1 MASVRRTSRRRYVL
15 FVIVLTAVTLITLD
29 TRNGRSG
36 PIGAVGRAA
45 HTVVGPVSDGVSS
58 VTEPISDWW
67 HGVWSSGDIKKENR
81 ALRQQVQE
89 LQGRQRQ
96 ADQAIQRDKDLESA
110 LGLRSTYAVQQVL
123 ARIVGRDPGNFSSTL
138 EIDHGTESGI
148 AKDMPVIAPDGSLV
162 GTVIEATR
170 NYATIRVL
178 TDPEFAVGVKFPAHP
193 PSGATTGIAHGQ
205 RFSKEMLDDDIDAQQ
220 KVVAGDLVVTSPSP
234 ASLYPPDIPVGTVAR
249 IDAQPGGL
257 PQHVFIKPHVDFGA
271 LEYVS
276 VLIWVQ
282 GNPPVVVTTTTSTT
296 APATS
301 TTTTTV
307 PGT

>member
-1 MASVRRTSRRRYVL
+1 VL

-36 PIGAVGRAA
+36 PVGALGRAA
-45 HTVVGPVSDGVSS
+45 HTVVGPVSDSVNS

-67 HGVWSSGDIKKENR
+67 DGLWSSGDIKKENR

-89 LQGRQRQ
+89 LQGRERQ
-96 ADQAIQRDKDLESA
+96 AQQAIDHDRDLEA
-110 LGLRSTYAVQQVL
+110 LLALRSTYNVKQVP

-148 AKDMPVIAPDGSLV
+148 AKDMPVVAPDGSLV

-193 PSGATTGIAHGQ
+193 PVGATTGIAHGQ
-205 RFSKEMLDDDIDAQQ
+205 RFSREMLDDDIDSQQ
-220 KVVAGDLVVTSPSP
+220 KVLVGDRVVTSPSP
-234 ASLYPPDIPVGTVAR
+234 ASLYPPDIPVGTVSR

-257 PQHVFIKPHVDFGA
+257 PQHAFIKPHVDLGA

-282 GNPPVVVTTTTSTT
+282 GQSPVVATTTTSTT
-296 APATS
+296 VPASS

-307 PGT
+307 PGA

>member
-1 MASVRRTSRRRYVL
+1 MASVRRASRRRYVL
-15 FVIVLTAVTLITLD
+15 FVIVLTAITLITLD

-36 PIGAVGRAA
+36 PVGALGRGA
-45 HTVVGPVSDGVSS
+45 HTVVGPVSDGVDSL
-58 VTEPISDWW
+58 TRPISDWW
-67 HGVWSSGDIKKENR
+67 DGVWSSGDIKKQNR

-89 LQGRQRQ
+89 LQGQQRQ
-96 ADQAIQRDKDLESA
+96 AQQAIDHDRDLEA
-110 LGLRSTYAVQQVL
+110 MLQLRSTYNVKQVP

-148 AKDMPVIAPDGSLV
+148 AKDMPVVAPDGSLV

-178 TDPEFAVGVKFPAHP
+178 TDPEFAVGVKFPAHAP
-193 PSGATTGIAHGQ
+193 AGATTGIAHGQ
-205 RFSKEMLDDDIDAQQ
+205 RFSHELLDDDIDAQQ
-220 KVVAGDLVVTSPSP
+220 KVVGGDLVVTAPSP
-234 ASLYPPDIPVGTVAR
+234 ASLYPPDIPVGVVSR
-249 IDAQPGGL
+249 VDAQPGGL

-282 GNPPVVVTTTTSTT
+282 GQQPVVVTTTTT
-296 APATS
+296 APSTS
-301 TTTTTV
+301 MTTTTV
-307 PGT
+307 PGA